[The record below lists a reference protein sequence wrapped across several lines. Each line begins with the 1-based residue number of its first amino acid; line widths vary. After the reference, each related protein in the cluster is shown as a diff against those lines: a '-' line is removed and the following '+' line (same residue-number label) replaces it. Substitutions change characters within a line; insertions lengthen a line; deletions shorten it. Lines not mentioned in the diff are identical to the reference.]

1 MTAVSI
7 PIPDVPFRY
16 RHWTSPLGPLLLYG
30 TDRALWG
37 IDFPVDGHAQK
48 PVHGW
53 IADRNAFPEVTH
65 QLAEY
70 FSRKR
75 RTFSLPLKLG
85 GTPFQLAVWAVL
97 RRIPYGE
104 TRSYGEVARALGR
117 PQAVR
122 AVGAANGKNPIPII
136 IPCHRVIGANGS
148 LVGFGGGLALKRTLL
163 ELEGSNC

>member
-1 MTAVSI
+1 MTAASI

-37 IDFPVDGHAQK
+37 IDFPVDGHAQE

-53 IADRNAFPEVTH
+53 IADRNAFPEVTR

-75 RTFSLPLKLG
+75 RTFSLPLQLG

-104 TRSYGEVARALGR
+104 TRSPSSFPAIASSAPTETSWASAADSRSRERCWNWREPRSPLDRSTAPKLGSC
-117 PQAVR
+117 PFF
-122 AVGAANGKNPIPII
+122 
-136 IPCHRVIGANGS
+136 S
-148 LVGFGGGLALKRTLL
+148 
-163 ELEGSNC
+163 